1 MAGTHTAR
9 IVPPEMGNKLSFWKS
24 EKYVRVLICGLDN
37 AGKTTMV
44 SRILLGRVVPTLP
57 SCGFQ
62 AQTLKHRH
70 TKFMLWDVGGQLH
83 LRFHWRH
90 HFFGTHCVVFV
101 VDASDSTRFSEAN
114 QELSVLLAEGQLET
128 AGFLILAHKC
138 DVSGAVPAAQLRTLL
153 NLPANSAGS
162 RPIHILETS
171 ALTGAG
177 LAGACSSSR
186 AAFQR
191 CGACF
196 AYFAHP
202 VPADALDWLT
212 QQYQHL

>member
-1 MAGTHTAR
+1 
-9 IVPPEMGNKLSFWKS
+9 MGNKLSFWKND
-24 EKYVRVLICGLDN
+24 KYVRVLICGLDN
-37 AGKTTMV
+37 AGKTTML

-101 VDASDSTRFSEAN
+101 VDASDSSRFSEAN
-114 QELSVLLAEGQLET
+114 QELSVLFAEAQLET

-138 DVSGAVPAAQLRTLL
+138 DVAGAVPAAQLRSLL
-153 NLPANSAGS
+153 SVPASAPGG
-162 RPIHILETS
+162 RPIHILDSS
-171 ALTGAG
+171 ALTGVG
-177 LAGACSSSR
+177 LAGIALFSFVVLRHVSLHS
-186 AAFQR
+186 FH
-191 CGACF
+191 F
-196 AYFAHP
+196 AQMR
-202 VPADALDWLT
+202 LIG
-212 QQYQHL
+212 

>member
-1 MAGTHTAR
+1 
-9 IVPPEMGNKLSFWKS
+9 MGNKLSFWKS
-24 EKYVRVLICGLDN
+24 DKYVRVLICGLDN
-37 AGKTTMV
+37 AGKTTML

-101 VDASDSTRFSEAN
+101 VDASDASRFPEAN
-114 QELSVLLAEGQLET
+114 QELTVLLAEAQLET

-138 DVSGAVPAAQLRTLL
+138 DVPGAVPASQLRSLL
-153 NLPANSAGS
+153 NLPASGHGS
-162 RPIHILETS
+162 RPTHILDSS

-177 LAGACSSSR
+177 LAGLCMCCSLNN
-186 AAFQR
+186 
-191 CGACF
+191 CCF
-196 AYFAHP
+196 LFLFIRFR
-202 VPADALDWLT
+202 ADALDWLT
-212 QQYQHL
+212 EQYQHL